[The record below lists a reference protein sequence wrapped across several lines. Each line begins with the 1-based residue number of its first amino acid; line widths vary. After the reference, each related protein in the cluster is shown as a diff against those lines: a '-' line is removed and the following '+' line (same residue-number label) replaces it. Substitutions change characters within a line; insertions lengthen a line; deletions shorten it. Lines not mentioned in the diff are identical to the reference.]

1 MLSLEDSNKL
11 IGIVGE
17 SIQKII
23 ELKEKLEQKRWKDKN
38 AQLIYEGVNYCYL
51 EVLEM
56 HDKLEKF
63 VLGSDSANCVEA
75 EE

>member
-1 MLSLEDSNKL
+1 MVLSLADSNKL

-17 SIQKII
+17 SMQKII
-23 ELKEKLEQKRWKDKN
+23 ELKEKLELKRWKDPK
-38 AQLIYEGVNYCYL
+38 AQLIFEGVEYCYL

-63 VLGSDSANCVEA
+63 ALQESSD
-75 EE
+75 